1 MSRILRRVLI
11 RNLYLRHAPPE
22 EPVDR
27 MDWEETPP
35 EDPPQ
40 DPPQDPT
47 PSQQHASE
55 ASHQQP
61 QPGLGE
67 AEASIYNM
75 VQETNTQVSPIS
87 HPNPGLE
94 PPQINPQPRAT
105 EAPMP
110 APQPLPSGSRFY
122 DQNYH
127 LAILRAQAATRMN
140 FTQELASRRPSGR
153 LGPLAPI
160 SNRQAYMRDAVQPSE
175 LWYRLRHDENL
186 AMQRQ
191 LDELRNQSTVRRGRA
206 PYPYTPRSF
215 DFQST
220 SPNSRKRRIEAVDG
234 YSQNE
239 NRTARDVDVHSPHN
253 AMPESPID
261 TSMVDA
267 PPYESSPL
275 QASPSNG
282 RPENGVSQILPTDQ
296 HMPGT
301 WPTDIFNLS
310 EADVGIIR
318 DHVARMSGALA
329 EYPRISSQGTAL
341 PLSNSNDIRPNS
353 PEHAH
358 QLQRELSY
366 LQKVEQI
373 ISNAYFPVLK
383 AMRFAIQK
391 VGNKAVRTYREFVQA
406 AVEVT
411 GSAKRRAVAI
421 RDKLTPEFIR
431 RKMNHQHQAVKTLR
445 RLNPSERHILKARR
459 LGMGKKKQDSS
470 SLQVTLDE
478 YEDITPPRPP
488 RDMPPSVM
496 INSYRLPKEKVPTK
510 TLCTAQK
517 DRVVKGARVQKGKL
531 HDKAKLKAKTP
542 SQKLTQLTQKG
553 VNKVAMPRAP
563 RRGELIKGAWPNAI
577 PPNEAVLRAY
587 HESFRE
593 LRNKPMEA
601 VSETAKPSGPPKGY
615 HGVYFPGEEN
625 QPPLPPLPSTSVP
638 PSSPPSPPSQN
649 LAGEPTSQPEASV
662 ETEEP
667 GPPKEALRPSSPE
680 YEGFLT
686 RPPRPRR
693 EAKEVHWLQSES
705 PMGRPISSM
714 RAYDPL
720 SRVTS
725 FQPHE
730 PAKAEASGR
739 QATKSINEETSTDMS
754 VQRSQA
760 LLRSPETPSIKH
772 LTASWEAKVDR
783 AMALSDKSEVGIT
796 PRGQPLLR
804 RSLNKCY
811 TNLEWLNDEVINAY
825 LELIVD
831 YARQE
836 AGNSGR
842 HDKPK
847 YHAFPSFFFS
857 NLRDKGYESV
867 RRWATRAKI
876 GGEAL
881 LQVETV
887 LIPVHDHLHWTLIVV
902 RPTARTIEHFDSMG
916 SPSLAHISRA
926 KEWLRGEL
934 GDLFVE
940 EEWRV
945 LPSTSPQQTNGSDC
959 GVFLLTNAKLV
970 SLGKPLRYG
979 ARDIP
984 EIRKRIVAEL
994 MNGGFFGDFDPK
1006 KDETGPVRS
1015 ML

>member
-275 QASPSNG
+275 QASPSN
-282 RPENGVSQILPTDQ
+282 
-296 HMPGT
+296 
-301 WPTDIFNLS
+301 
-310 EADVGIIR
+310 
-318 DHVARMSGALA
+318 
-329 EYPRISSQGTAL
+329 
-341 PLSNSNDIRPNS
+341 
-353 PEHAH
+353 
-358 QLQRELSY
+358 LSY